1 MNSMKNHILLIPV
14 IMLFLVSVVSA
25 STTFSNN
32 FESLNEISADGGV
45 IQGSATIV
53 DGAFGNGVY
62 LPGTSA
68 IKFPKMDFADQGMIS
83 FWVKPDYDV
92 RSFAR
97 YETASFLEVGDFPGS
112 DSMAVWVYKSEYG
125 PFLPFEMKDSYAR
138 IKQVWSKKNR
148 LNPDKWHQIILAWS
162 VNNPKGKKN
171 YIRIYVDGKGSK
183 RFKGGLRDV
192 YLDNKSI
199 RIGNAGFYYG
209 ESATFDKLEVYSGF
223 SEFKV
228 LKKQY
233 KTWYKAWKKANK

>member
-1 MNSMKNHILLIPV
+1 
-14 IMLFLVSVVSA
+14 MLFLVPLVNA
-25 STTFSNN
+25 STTFSND
-32 FESLNEISADGGV
+32 FESLGEIAADGGV
-45 IQGSATIV
+45 IQGTANIV

-68 IKFPKMDFADQGMIS
+68 VKFPEMDFAYQGMVS

-112 DSMAVWVYKSEYG
+112 DSMAVWIYKSEYG
-125 PFLPFEMKDSYAR
+125 PVLPFELKDSYAR
-138 IKQVWSKKNR
+138 IKQVWSKQNR
-148 LNPDKWHQIILAWS
+148 LRPDRWHQIILVWS
-162 VNNPKGKKN
+162 VNNVQGKKN

-183 RFKGGLRDV
+183 KFKGDLREV

-209 ESATFDKLEVYSGF
+209 ESATFDKLEVFSGF

-233 KTWYKAWKKANK
+233 KTWKKANK